1 MSVVQRLSDRLLGC
15 FVPKVEASAFWY
27 DQYFCVNSYCVIM
40 DPFQQSNQQKI
51 RCNCHDSTDYCTDCT
66 LVSCTC

>member
-1 MSVVQRLSDRLLGC
+1 MGSMVALLGC